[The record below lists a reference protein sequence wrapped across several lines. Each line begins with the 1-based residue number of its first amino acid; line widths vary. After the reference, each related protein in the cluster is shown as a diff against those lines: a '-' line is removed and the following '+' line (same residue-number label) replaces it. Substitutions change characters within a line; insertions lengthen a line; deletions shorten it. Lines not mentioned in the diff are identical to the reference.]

1 VRILAIDLGEKRVGL
16 ALSDELEIA
25 ASPLAIIDFK
35 DSSSLLDQL
44 CEIIKRKIVKTVV
57 IGLPLNM
64 DGSRG
69 EKAREA
75 EAFAESLKTATDI
88 PVILWDERLTSRQAQ
103 RVLLEGG
110 VSRTQRKRTTDK
122 VAAAVLL
129 QSYLDSKAAS
139 R

>member
-16 ALSDELEIA
+16 ALSDELELTA
-25 ASPLAIIDFK
+25 APLEVVDFK
-35 DSSSLLDQL
+35 NTQTLLDHICAL
-44 CEIIKRKIVKTVV
+44 IKRKVLRAVV

-69 EKAREA
+69 EKAQEA
-75 EAFAESLKTATDI
+75 EAFAELLKEAANL

-129 QSYLDSKAAS
+129 QSYLDSQG
-139 R
+139 

>member
-16 ALSDELEIA
+16 ALSDELELSA
-25 ASPLAIIDFK
+25 APLEVVDFK
-35 DSSSLLDQL
+35 DSQTLIEHICSVV
-44 CEIIKRKIVKTVV
+44 KRRLVKAIV

-69 EKAREA
+69 EKAQEA
-75 EAFAESLKTATDI
+75 AVFAGLLKEAANL

-129 QSYLDSKAAS
+129 QSYLDSKAD
-139 R
+139 

>member
-16 ALSDELEIA
+16 ALSDELELTA
-25 ASPLAIIDFK
+25 APLEVVDFK
-35 DSSSLLDQL
+35 DPQTLVDHI
-44 CEIIKRKIVKTVV
+44 CAMVKRKAVRAVV

-64 DGSRG
+64 NGSRG
-69 EKAREA
+69 EKAQEA
-75 EAFAESLKTATDI
+75 EAFAELLKETANL
-88 PVILWDERLTSRQAQ
+88 PVIFWDERLTSRQAQ
-103 RVLLEGG
+103 RVLVEGG

-129 QSYLDSKAAS
+129 QSYLDSQA